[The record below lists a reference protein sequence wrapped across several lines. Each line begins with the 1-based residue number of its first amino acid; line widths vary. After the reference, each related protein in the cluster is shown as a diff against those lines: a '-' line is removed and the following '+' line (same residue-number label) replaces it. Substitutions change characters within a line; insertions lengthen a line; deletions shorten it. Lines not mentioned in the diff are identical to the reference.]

1 MLLFVICVCEISLN
15 FKINVLILDGTATSL
30 ATDDLNSNSRSAVGV
45 VDGGGQLLLY
55 LHRREWD
62 SNE

>member
-1 MLLFVICVCEISLN
+1 L
-15 FKINVLILDGTATSL
+15 KINVLILDGTATSL
-30 ATDDLNSNSRSAVGV
+30 ATDDLNSNSRSVVGV

-55 LHRREWD
+55 LHLREWD